1 MPPGYIRSSM
11 RKAIDEDT
19 LRALIETGALR
30 EIQCA
35 RGPGGTGF
43 SLSARLSGRWLPVRS
58 KREPL
63 RVWASLT
70 AIERFCSK
78 VGIKRFEV
86 EL

>member
-1 MPPGYIRSSM
+1 M

-19 LRALIETGALR
+19 LRALIETASVR
-30 EIQCA
+30 EIQVT
-35 RGPGGTGF
+35 RGPDGAGF
-43 SLSARLSGRWLPVRS
+43 SLSARLGGRWLPVRS

-63 RVWASLT
+63 RIWASLT
-70 AIERFCSK
+70 AIERFCVR

>member
-1 MPPGYIRSSM
+1 M

-19 LRALIETGALR
+19 LRALVETASVR
-30 EIQCA
+30 EIQVT

-43 SLSARLSGRWLPVRS
+43 SLSARIGGRWLPVRS

-70 AIERFCSK
+70 AIERFCAK
-78 VGIKRFEV
+78 VGIQRFEV

>member
-1 MPPGYIRSSM
+1 M

-19 LRALIETGALR
+19 LRALIETAAVR
-30 EIQCA
+30 EIQVV
-35 RGPGGTGF
+35 RGPQGLGF
-43 SLSARLSGRWLPVRS
+43 SLSARLGGRWLPVRS

-70 AIERFCSK
+70 AVERFC
-78 VGIKRFEV
+78 VRAGIKRFEV

>member
-1 MPPGYIRSSM
+1 M

-19 LRALIETGALR
+19 LRALVETAAVR
-30 EIQCA
+30 EIQCV
-35 RGPGGTGF
+35 RGPGGAGF
-43 SLSARLSGRWLPVRS
+43 SLSARLGGKWLPVRS

-70 AIERFCSK
+70 AVERFCSK
-78 VGIKRFEV
+78 VGIQRFEV

>member
-1 MPPGYIRSSM
+1 M

-19 LRALIETGALR
+19 LKALVETAAVR
-30 EIQCA
+30 EFQVV
-35 RGPGGTGF
+35 RGPSGLGF
-43 SLSARLSGRWLPVRS
+43 SLSARLGGRWLPVRS

-70 AIERFCSK
+70 AIERFCAK
-78 VGIKRFEV
+78 VGIQRFEV

>member
-1 MPPGYIRSSM
+1 M
-11 RKAIDEDT
+11 RRAIDEDT
-19 LRALIETGALR
+19 LRALIETASVR
-30 EIQCA
+30 EIQVT
-35 RGPGGTGF
+35 RGPGGAGF
-43 SLSARLSGRWLPVRS
+43 SLSARLGGRWLPVRS

-70 AIERFCSK
+70 AIERFCVR

>member
-1 MPPGYIRSSM
+1 M

-19 LRALIETGALR
+19 LRALIETASVR
-30 EIQCA
+30 EIQVT
-35 RGPGGTGF
+35 RGPGGAGF
-43 SLSARLSGRWLPVRS
+43 SLSARLGGRWLPVRS

-70 AIERFCSK
+70 AIERFCVR
-78 VGIKRFEV
+78 VGIRRFEV